1 MGVYYCADRKGFALS
16 QMLWKIHASHFF
28 SKAHNT
34 FSETGCSLLKE
45 IGNHLACMNLKNRIQ
60 LLPLPVYPLL
70 FSIFPVLFLWNANR
84 AQEPAYVVIPSL
96 VITLA
101 ITAFF
106 YLLFAAIL
114 RNVQRAALLTCA
126 LAFVLLS
133 YGHLE
138 NLIAESIFKSITLP
152 IFLPSLLLVEL
163 FVLILIILQQAGNAQ
178 LTHILNVISAGLV
191 ILQVA
196 TATPYYLTVSAKANA
211 ADEISVPTV
220 LKDNGVDNPR
230 DIYFILLDNYGREDV
245 LRKVDNFDNSELV
258 NALKERGFIFP
269 GCAQA
274 NYFATAPVISS
285 ILNMDYLDQMGI
297 EDSVYTKRS
306 GYTALAPYMQDS
318 LVMRK
323 FQAFG
328 YHTVTFR
335 GFMGLIDI
343 QSSDTYINYE
353 SDESYNSRLETK
365 NFNALYLETT
375 MLSPINNQLKIYP
388 DWLESKGPAFLK
400 PLLPEKLP
408 VEERYYQVYQQ
419 NLYAYEAL
427 ERIPTEIKGPK
438 FVYAHIYSAHWP
450 FMIQPDG
457 SLRLPFTD
465 KMTVDGYVAA
475 LKFTNNRILKAIDT
489 ILANSETPPII
500 ILQGDHNNLWEGKVE
515 WSGTDRMKILSAYYL
530 PGGGDQLL
538 YKEISPVNN
547 FRLIFNYYFGE
558 PVNLLP
564 DVSHY
569 LDNKTKTVK
578 IAPNTCISQATTST
592 DTK

>member
-1 MGVYYCADRKGFALS
+1 
-16 QMLWKIHASHFF
+16 
-28 SKAHNT
+28 
-34 FSETGCSLLKE
+34 
-45 IGNHLACMNLKNRIQ
+45 MNLNHRLK

-70 FSIFPVLFLWNANR
+70 FGIYPALFLWSANR
-84 AQEPAYVVIPSL
+84 AQEPAYVVLPSL
-96 VITLA
+96 VVTLIAITLTYLV
-101 ITAFF
+101 ITAV
-106 YLLFAAIL
+106 L
-114 RNVQRAALLTCA
+114 RNMQRAALITFL
-126 LAFVLLS
+126 LGLVFLS

-138 NLIAESIFKSITLP
+138 NLLIKSVLEN
-152 IFLPSLLLVEL
+152 FLPYFLPVFLLISLFILV
-163 FVLILIILQQAGNAQ
+163 QAIFYRIGNAQ
-178 LTHILNVISAGLV
+178 ITHVLNIVSTGLV

-211 ADEISVPTV
+211 PEAGGNLHTV
-220 LKDNGVDNPR
+220 LAENGIDKPR
-230 DIYFILLDNYGREDV
+230 DVYFILLDNYGREDV
-245 LRKVDNFDNSELV
+245 LKRVDNFDNSELV

-269 GCAQA
+269 DCAQA

-285 ILNMDYLDQMGI
+285 ILNMDYMDKLGI

-306 GYTALAPYMQDS
+306 GYTALAPLMQDS

-323 FQAFG
+323 FNAFG

-343 QSSDTYINYE
+343 QNSDTYINYE
-353 SDESYNSRLETK
+353 ADQSFVSRLETK
-365 NFNALYLETT
+365 NFNALYFKTT
-375 MLSPINNQLKIYP
+375 LVYSLNDRLKIYP
-388 DWLESKGPAFLK
+388 DLLAAKGPEFLK
-400 PLLPEKLP
+400 KYLPQELP

-427 ERIPTEIKGPK
+427 ERIPTEIQSPK

-457 SLRLPFTD
+457 SLRLPFTE

-475 LKFTNNRILKAIDT
+475 LQFTNNRILKAIDT
-489 ILANSETPPII
+489 ILANSETEPII

-515 WSGTDRMKILSAYYL
+515 WSGTNRMKILSAYYL
-530 PGGGDQLL
+530 PSGGDQLL

-547 FRLIFNYYFGE
+547 FRLVFNYYFGE
-558 PVNLLP
+558 PINLLP
-564 DVSHY
+564 DVAHY
-569 LDNKTKTVK
+569 LDNQSKTVK
-578 IAPNTCISQATTST
+578 TAPGTCISQATADP